1 MSMFKMLLAGF
12 GSIFVPLIWIVGVSS
27 FLGYGTW
34 IHNGEQ
40 LHGVSILLSALMVSV
55 LMPVGLAFMMSGV
68 AFLGQ
73 LIFSKFKPITIK
85 VLTD

>member
-1 MSMFKMLLAGF
+1 MFKMLLAGF
-12 GSIFVPLIWIVGVSS
+12 GSIFVPLILIGGVSS
-27 FLGYGTW
+27 FLGYTTW
-34 IHNGEQ
+34 TQNGEQ
-40 LHGVSILLSALMVSV
+40 LHGVSILLSALMFSV
-55 LMPVGLAFMMSGV
+55 LMPVGFAFMMSGV